1 MFEIQSEWMRIVQNA
16 GENEVERA
24 KQQLKT
30 SLMGGMDSTSQ
41 LCEEIGRQML
51 TLGRRMSP
59 QVCEKNNNNE
69 QIVKKNAKKCF
80 LFTCPLPLN

>member
-1 MFEIQSEWMRIVQNA
+1 MRIVQNA